1 MSRLGVGPSGPSKSG
16 RRSSSGHRRL
26 ALGDTRQINEALCK
40 MLCHN
45 ICVLVRAMHEL
56 ERDSPFS
63 IKHKKLNRKVFYRP

>member
-26 ALGDTRQINEALCK
+26 PLGDTRQINQALCK
-40 MLCHN
+40 ILCHN

-56 ERDSPFS
+56 EIDPPLI
-63 IKHKKLNRKVFYRP
+63 IKHKKAQS